1 MDFAARLKVYRTN
14 AKLSQ
19 EQLAEK
25 LHVSRQAI
33 TKWETGRGLPDMENL
48 ISVAKL
54 LDVSI
59 DELIYGGVRS
69 ELTRGFK
76 YESKI
81 EYDLDEVK
89 HFDLVVEAA
98 KNIKLRGYDGEKL
111 HVSLMSDEI
120 ANLARLLKIKLDD
133 QKKILDLTLKKDKA
147 LTIATLQENL
157 FVEILLPKEYLGS
170 VELQSKADSITIT
183 DLKQTHLELGGKL
196 HEINLEDLNGRVEID
211 CNTDLK
217 INCANSKGRL
227 EINQIKASSI
237 LHLSEE
243 LKIQALVSG
252 MKNQIFFATKGSPS
266 DDFSSESPDLTIE
279 LNGLKSELIIDR
291 GVI

>member
-59 DELIYGGVRS
+59 DELIYGEVRS

-291 GVI
+291 GSV

>member
-59 DELIYGGVRS
+59 DELIYGEVRS

>member
-69 ELTRGFK
+69 ELARGFK

-81 EYDLDEVK
+81 EYDLYEVK
-89 HFDLVVEAA
+89 HFDLEVEAA

-120 ANLARLLKIKLDD
+120 ANLSRLLKIKLDD

-196 HEINLEDLNGRVEID
+196 HEINLEGLNGRVEID

>member
-59 DELIYGGVRS
+59 DELIYGEVRS

-81 EYDLDEVK
+81 EYDLYEVK
-89 HFDLVVEAA
+89 HFDLEVEAA

-120 ANLARLLKIKLDD
+120 ANLSRLLKIKLDD

-196 HEINLEDLNGRVEID
+196 HEINLEGLNGRVEID

>member
-19 EQLAEK
+19 EQVAEK

-59 DELIYGGVRS
+59 DELIYGEVRS

-279 LNGLKSELIIDR
+279 LNGLKSELIIDL
-291 GVI
+291 GSV

>member
-19 EQLAEK
+19 EQVAEK

-59 DELIYGGVRS
+59 DELIYGEVRS

>member
-19 EQLAEK
+19 EQVAEK

-59 DELIYGGVRS
+59 DELIYGEVRS

-252 MKNQIFFATKGSPS
+252 MKNRILFATKGSPS